1 MIARRI
7 AVMVIGVVAPLIVLV
22 ALYGIWLGFATWN
35 GVAATTGT
43 IAGLAGLH
51 APVTIVRDDRGIPHV
66 RARSLHDALFAEG
79 YAVGSDR
86 LFQIDLT
93 RRYVL
98 GRLSEMLGNSTIP
111 LDERERV
118 IDVRGM
124 SDTAYARLA
133 PAQRDLLKAFADG
146 INAAATREPTPTEY
160 RAIFFRFE
168 PWRPQD
174 SLAVGFATVLDLAD
188 GFPDVLARD
197 AVIRSAGPGAAAAW
211 YSLTDPAWD
220 APTTGASPAPLP
232 ALPAL
237 GVTHAAAPIAP
248 RDGPLEIGSNAWAAG
263 GALTASGRAM
273 LANDP
278 HLRRTVPG
286 IWYLVD
292 LAAPGFH
299 VAGATL
305 AGVPGVIL
313 GHNARLAWGATNGYT
328 AAARVYAERFTT
340 TDGNAY
346 AAGTATVAARTRI
359 ETVRVRFGGDQT
371 KTYLVTRHGFVVE
384 SSGLVRHAVQWD
396 PVDRPRSPIDA
407 FLALDRADSIADAMR
422 ALAAYPGPTQNFV
435 LADVSGR
442 VAYTLAGMVPND
454 PAWGLRALD
463 GATAAPAVLRALPF
477 AALPHVDPSLHGL
490 VVSANNLPYG
500 AGYPERLAPVFAPPY
515 RAAEIG
521 RRLRVPT
528 PYTVDAFR
536 VIQADTISV
545 ADAELARMC
554 VAALRRTRAD
564 RDPELAPALGALA
577 AFDGRFD
584 PDSRGATVIQR
595 IRGVAIADLV
605 ASHLSKAAARAYL
618 ENGPGFVTLMRA
630 LREHPRGWFP
640 RDDPNAFLTNEVRAA
655 VKRYGKDAIATPY
668 GDAYAVVPVHAL
680 SGFGLNFWNAPRL
693 AGSGGSYAPAV
704 QGPVLGQSFRA
715 VWDVGAWD
723 AGGIDIPIGESGQPA
738 SPHYLDLAARWPEH
752 VLTPLP
758 FSGDA
763 VARAARAT
771 LTLSP

>member
-1 MIARRI
+1 MLARRI
-7 AVMVIGVVAPLIVLV
+7 AWMVIGALAPLIVML
-22 ALYGIWLGFATWN
+22 ALYGIWLGIATWS
-35 GVAATTGT
+35 GVATTTGT
-43 IAGLAGLH
+43 IVGLRGLA

-66 RARSLHDALFAEG
+66 RARSVRDALFAEG

-98 GRLSEMLGNSTIP
+98 GRLSEMVGNSAIP
-111 LDERERV
+111 LDEHQRI
-118 IDVRGM
+118 IDVRGI
-124 SDTAYARLA
+124 SDAAYARLA
-133 PAQRDLLKAFADG
+133 PAQRDLLQAFSDG

-174 SLAVGFATVLDLAD
+174 SLAVGFATVIDLAD
-188 GFPDVLARD
+188 GYPDVLARD
-197 AVIRSAGPGAAAAW
+197 AVIRAGGSGASAAW
-211 YSLTDPAWD
+211 YSLSDPAWD
-220 APTTGASPAPLP
+220 VPTTGASPAPLP
-232 ALPAL
+232 SLPAL
-237 GVTHAAAPIAP
+237 SAAHATAPIAP
-248 RDGPLEIGSNAWAAG
+248 HDGRLEVGSNAWAAG
-263 GALTASGRAM
+263 AALTASGRAL

-313 GHNARLAWGATNGYT
+313 GHNARLAWGATDGYT
-328 AAARVYAERFTT
+328 AAARVYAERFTA
-340 TDGNAY
+340 TDGDTY
-346 AAGTATVAARTRI
+346 AVGAGTAAAHVRV
-359 ETVRVRFGGDQT
+359 ETIRVRFGGDQT
-371 KTYLVTRHGFVVE
+371 KRYLATRHGFVVE

-396 PVDRPRSPIDA
+396 PVDRPRSPLDTFI
-407 FLALDRADSIADAMR
+407 ALDRAESIGDALR
-422 ALAAYPGPTQNFV
+422 VLAAYPGPTQNFV
-435 LADVSGR
+435 LADVSGK
-442 VAYTLAGMVPND
+442 VAYALAGAVPND

-463 GATAAPAVLRALPF
+463 GAHTPPAALEMLPF
-477 AALPHVDPSLHGL
+477 AALPHLDATARGL
-490 VVSANNLPYG
+490 VVTANNLPYG
-500 AGYPERLAPVFAPPY
+500 EGYPERLAPVFAPPY
-515 RAAEIG
+515 RAAEIA
-521 RRLRVPT
+521 RRLRVPA

-536 VIQADTISV
+536 QIQADTISV
-545 ADAELARMC
+545 ADAELARAC
-554 VAALRRTRAD
+554 VAALHHTHAD
-564 RDPELAPALGALA
+564 RDPDLGPAVAALST
-577 AFDGRFD
+577 FDGRFD

-595 IRGVAIADLV
+595 VRGVAIVDLV
-605 ASHLSKAAARAYL
+605 SSHLPKAAANAYL

-630 LREHPRGWFP
+630 LRERPHGWFP
-640 RDDPNAFLTNEVRAA
+640 HDDVNAFLTDAVRAA

-668 GDAYAVVPVHAL
+668 GDAYAVVPLHPL

-738 SPHYLDLAARWPEH
+738 SPHYLDLAARWPTH